1 MGGRRTV
8 MLSALACA
16 TLALAGCNAVMTTVA
31 VFTPADAAGA
41 PVLKPGYW
49 ISVNCSAA
57 AALARAAGCETGY
70 QITPSEMREVDHPG
84 LLPADAPHHD
94 QANPYL
100 LVAGDPMV
108 MQIAFADTSNGQ
120 TTDTYIYVAVKPTAL
135 DASGGIV
142 AAQVWTVVCGPS
154 ALPDPNAPRDQDGV
168 PPATDHPL
176 PGMMLGAIGCMPV
189 DKAALFNA
197 AKASRALGDG
207 VLPLHWVADSAP

>member
-1 MGGRRTV
+1 MGDRRTV

-16 TLALAGCNAVMTTVA
+16 ALALAGCNAVMTMAA

-49 ISVNCSAA
+49 ISANCTAA
-57 AALARAAGCETGY
+57 AALARAAGCENGY
-70 QITPSEMREVDHPG
+70 EITPSDMRQVDDPR
-84 LLPADAPHHD
+84 LRPADAPHHD
-94 QANPYL
+94 QVSSYV

-108 MQIAFADTSNGQ
+108 MQLAFADTSNGR
-120 TTDTYIYVAVKPTAL
+120 TTDTYVYVAVKPAAL
-135 DASGGIV
+135 DASGRIV

-176 PGMMLGAIGCMPV
+176 PGMTLGDIGCMPA
-189 DKAALFNA
+189 DKAALFGA
-197 AKASRALGDG
+197 AKASRTLGDG
-207 VLPLHWVADSAP
+207 YLALHWVAESGP